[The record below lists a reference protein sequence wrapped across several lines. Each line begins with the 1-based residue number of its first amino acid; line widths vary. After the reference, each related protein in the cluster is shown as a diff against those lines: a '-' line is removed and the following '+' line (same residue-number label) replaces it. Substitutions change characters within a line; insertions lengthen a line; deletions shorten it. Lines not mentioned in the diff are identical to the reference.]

1 MKKKLFG
8 VVTLPITMAC
18 GYLMNSESAVHQI
31 SEESSKTQF
40 YSNDSKVDW
49 KVVSE
54 KRKLFK
60 FKTRAEHLAEVEK
73 TEEYDLVVIGGGAS
87 GAGTAINAARE
98 GLKTLVIDAYDFSAG
113 TSSKSTKLLHGGTR
127 EI

>member
-1 MKKKLFG
+1 MKKKIIG
-8 VVTLPITMAC
+8 AVTLPITLAC
-18 GYLMNSESAVHQI
+18 GYLMKTDNVAYQI
-31 SEESSKTQF
+31 SEESLKTQY

-54 KRKLFK
+54 KRKLFR

-73 TEEYDLVVIGGGAS
+73 TAEYDLVIIGGGAS

-113 TSSKSTKLLHGGTR
+113 TSSKSTKLLHGGTLQW
-127 EI
+127 